1 MIEFLKE
8 NWTGIVLLLFMV
20 ITAIPV
26 YIDFRGK
33 PKDEQIKSIK
43 EWLVYAV
50 TEAEIDL
57 GGGTGQLKLRMVY
70 DMFVSRFPSIAKIV
84 SFATFSVW
92 VDDALV
98 VMRSLLEKNEAV
110 QTLVLGQAE
119 ETVE

>member
-1 MIEFLKE
+1 MMEFIKD
-8 NWTGIVLLLFMV
+8 NWTNIVFFIFMIILV
-20 ITAIPV
+20 VPV

-33 PKDEQIKSIK
+33 PKDVQISSIK

-50 TEAEIDL
+50 TEAEMEL

-70 DMFVSRFPSIAKIV
+70 DMFVTRFAWIAKAIP
-84 SFATFSVW
+84 FDTFSVW

-110 QTLVLGQAE
+110 QTLVLGQTTE
-119 ETVE
+119 

>member
-1 MIEFLKE
+1 M
-8 NWTGIVLLLFMV
+8 
-20 ITAIPV
+20 
-26 YIDFRGK
+26 
-33 PKDEQIKSIK
+33 
-43 EWLVYAV
+43 YAV

-110 QTLVLGQAE
+110 QTLVLGQTE